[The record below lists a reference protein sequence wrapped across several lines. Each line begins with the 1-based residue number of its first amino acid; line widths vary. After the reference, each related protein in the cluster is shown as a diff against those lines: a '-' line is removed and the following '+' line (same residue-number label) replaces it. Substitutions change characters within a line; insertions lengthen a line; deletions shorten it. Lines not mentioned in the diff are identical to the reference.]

1 MILLQYITCHHDEK
15 ACHHPELAE
24 RQKKKELARQ
34 KKTNKKD
41 EMNLQ
46 LMIESYDDKVNTNDS
61 QCAAKTNHK

>member
-1 MILLQYITCHHDEK
+1 MKKPVIIQNQLNDK
-15 ACHHPELAE
+15 
-24 RQKKKELARQ
+24 KKKELARQ